1 VDWRNNTSWKGS
13 MTETLRSIRRGPA
26 TPERVLVLLPGYGD
40 MPEPF
45 LDRVTS
51 FDPNEQWL
59 VVVVEPQTPSERG
72 PYWYDVDEN
81 GPDPVALAAALAS
94 IDALCASLLRET
106 GLSEDALVIV
116 GFSQGGALA
125 LAHLVDPTSTMT
137 PSAVA
142 TLAAYL
148 PSRDEELIDLS
159 RASQRPILFAH
170 GEDDELIEPIR
181 GRSASKA
188 FHRANAVVSWVEVS
202 GGHRFDTPLTDE
214 LSAWLDALSRGE
226 EPHAPP
232 I

>member
-1 VDWRNNTSWKGS
+1 
-13 MTETLRSIRRGPA
+13 M
-26 TPERVLVLLPGYGD
+26 
-40 MPEPF
+40 
-45 LDRVTS
+45 
-51 FDPNEQWL
+51 
-59 VVVVEPQTPSERG
+59 
-72 PYWYDVDEN
+72 
-81 GPDPVALAAALAS
+81 
-94 IDALCASLLRET
+94 
-106 GLSEDALVIV
+106 
-116 GFSQGGALA
+116 
-125 LAHLVDPTSTMT
+125 

-188 FHRANAVVSWVEVS
+188 FHRANAVVSWVEVR